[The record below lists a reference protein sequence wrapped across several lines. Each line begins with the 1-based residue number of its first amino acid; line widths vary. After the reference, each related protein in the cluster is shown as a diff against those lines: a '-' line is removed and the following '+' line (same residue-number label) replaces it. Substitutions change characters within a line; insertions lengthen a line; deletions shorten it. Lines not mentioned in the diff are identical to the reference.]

1 MHQYQEGGD
10 FLEKSSTMTKG
21 QMKSFTCPV
30 CGWMVK
36 SPLGEDDIVEHASMH
51 GKEYHA
57 DMPMT
62 EEQIRNMIK

>member
-1 MHQYQEGGD
+1 M
-10 FLEKSSTMTKG
+10 EKSSTMTKG

-51 GKEYHA
+51 GKHYHA

-62 EEQIRNMIK
+62 EDQIRGMIK

>member
-1 MHQYQEGGD
+1 
-10 FLEKSSTMTKG
+10 MTKG

-51 GKEYHA
+51 GKSYHA

-62 EEQIRNMIK
+62 EDQIKGMIK